1 MSNQALFPRRELPAS
16 SFNPEKNRWSAEQ
29 HGLQNIIRVLLRR
42 RRWLIG
48 AVCVC
53 SALAIIFNVLSK
65 PLYEATATIELNRS
79 NSSAN
84 LGLNDMM
91 GQNFA
96 DVGEGL
102 ETDLATETSI
112 LKTDSLALA
121 VISDLNLASQPPFV
135 ASVRKSEKPQLP
147 WKEDPSQ
154 RARLVS
160 IFESHLIVAP
170 VRGTR
175 LIQASFK
182 SGDPKQ
188 AANVANA
195 LIDSYKAQ
203 YLQSR
208 YSATS
213 EASDWLTKQLSDLKA
228 NVEASEKRL
237 TDFEKQSGILSL
249 QTEGGM
255 GTDSEESSG
264 NVVRSPVIQKLDTL
278 SSDLTAA
285 ETNRIE
291 KEAIYQLARGGNADA
306 IIALANNPSAQVG
319 SSGVVPDSGLEN
331 LQFLQQKKLDVKTEL
346 AQALNVY
353 GPKNRHLKEL
363 ELQLSAIN
371 GQIAQELQNLVRR
384 SQADMDLARQ
394 TEDQIR
400 QRFEQQQNE
409 ASKLNEKTVQLA
421 LLTQEAN
428 SRRRLYDDLYTKL
441 QEANVAA
448 GIKATNI
455 TVVDPARP
463 EPVPV
468 SPRRMRNL
476 ELGVL
481 LGVLLGIGLAYL
493 VDGIDRT
500 VVSFTEVE
508 ELTDASVLAIIPQFR
523 SADRTSKRVA
533 AKADIASDNGAVI
546 DPRLLILKRPDSAE
560 AEAFRSLRTSVM
572 LSRPNG
578 GPRVL
583 LITSCIPGEGKSTV
597 TANLALTFAQ
607 HGKRVLIVEADM
619 RRPSMRHVLDVPN
632 GAGLSSVLAGSS
644 TFAGA
649 VLRSVQ
655 VDGLDVLPAGPRPPL
670 PSELLG
676 SVAFDELLDM
686 LRASYDLIIIDSPPA
701 LMLTDAVSIANKTD
715 AVIWVVRSGTVT
727 RPLLTRA
734 VQIIH
739 RTRMPVIG
747 FLLNGIT
754 RGVDPYGYSY
764 EYGYGYKA
772 YGSYYD
778 SRESAHVQK

>member
-1 MSNQALFPRRELPAS
+1 MSNQGLSRRNEFPAS
-16 SFNPEKNRWSAEQ
+16 FEQTQNRWSSEA
-29 HGLQNIIRVLLRR
+29 HNLHSVIRVLLRR
-42 RRWLIG
+42 RRWIVG
-48 AVCVC
+48 AVIFCT
-53 SALAIIFNVLSK
+53 SLAIAFNVISK
-65 PLYEATATIELNRS
+65 PLYEATATVELNHA
-79 NSSAN
+79 NSSTSF
-84 LGLNDMM
+84 GLNDMM
-91 GQNFA
+91 TDQSFSDIGA
-96 DVGEGL
+96 GL
-102 ETDLATETSI
+102 ETDLQTETSI
-112 LKTDSLALA
+112 LKSDSLALD
-121 VISDLNLASQPPFV
+121 VISDLNLASQPPFI
-135 ASVRKSEKPQLP
+135 APVRKGKNAQLP
-147 WKEDPSQ
+147 WKEDPAQ
-154 RARLVS
+154 RARLVN

-188 AANVANA
+188 AATVANA
-195 LIDSYKAQ
+195 LIESYKAE

-228 NVEASEKRL
+228 NVETSEKRL
-237 TDFEKQSGILSL
+237 TEFEKQSGILNL
-249 QTEGGM
+249 QAEAGPGN
-255 GTDSEESSG
+255 GESSDG
-264 NVVRSPVIQKLDTL
+264 VVHSPVIQKLETL
-278 SSDLTAA
+278 NSDLTAA
-285 ETNRIE
+285 ETNRIQ
-291 KEAIYQLARGGNADA
+291 KEAIYRLARDGNADA
-306 IIALANNPSAQVG
+306 IIALANNPSAQAG
-319 SSGVVPDSGLEN
+319 SSVLAPGGGLEN
-331 LQFLQQKKLDVKTEL
+331 LQFLQQKKLGIKTDL

-353 GPKNRHLKEL
+353 GPNNRHLKEL
-363 ELQLSAIN
+363 ELQLNTIN
-371 GQIAQELQNLVRR
+371 GQISQELQSLVRR
-384 SQADMDLARQ
+384 AQADLQLAQ
-394 TEDQIR
+394 ETEDQIR
-400 QRFEQQQNE
+400 QRFDHQQNA

-421 LLTQEAN
+421 LLSQEAN
-428 SRRRLYDDLYTKL
+428 SRRKLYDDLYTKL

-476 ELGVL
+476 ELGIL

-508 ELTDASVLAIIPQFR
+508 DLTDASVLAIIPQFHSTGRNSRR
-523 SADRTSKRVA
+523 SGISANA
-533 AKADIASDNGAVI
+533 NGAPPAV
-546 DPRLLILKRPDSAE
+546 DLRLLILNHPDSAE

-607 HGKRVLIVEADM
+607 HGKKVLIVEADM
-619 RRPSMRHVLDVPN
+619 RRPSMRHVLDVSN
-632 GAGLSSVLAGSS
+632 DAGLSSVLAGSS
-644 TFAGA
+644 TFASA

-676 SVAFDELLDM
+676 SAAFDELLDM
-686 LRASYDLIIIDSPPA
+686 LRASYDLIVIDSPPA

-715 AVIWVVRSGTVT
+715 AVIWVVRSGAVT
-727 RPLLTRA
+727 RPLLSRA
-734 VQIIH
+734 VQVIH
-739 RTRMPVIG
+739 RSRMPVIG

-754 RGVDPYGYSY
+754 RDVDPYGYSY

-772 YGSYYD
+772 YGSYYG
-778 SRESAHVQK
+778 SKESDHVQK